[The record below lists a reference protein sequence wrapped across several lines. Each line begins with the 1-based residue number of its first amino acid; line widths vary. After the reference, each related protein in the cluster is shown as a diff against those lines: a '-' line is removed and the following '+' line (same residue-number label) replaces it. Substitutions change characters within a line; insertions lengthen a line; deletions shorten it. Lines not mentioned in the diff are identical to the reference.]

1 MKRIAI
7 IAVVLILAILL
18 GCSPKAPV
26 TSPPT
31 QATSPSASSQ
41 ETQTPASSPTTSDAT
56 QPSTST
62 TSSLLTISPPTTRP
76 DPPTKPPPPVRPSS
90 PTPTTPTQTKPLP
103 QLDAFMKGIQFNDW
117 PFQLDQPRPA
127 MYGSLYYPP
136 QADESLKDL
145 ATTGANWISVMVDI
159 WQETISSTNIT
170 RMQYATASDEALRHV
185 ISLAHSLG
193 IRVTLLPDLLLSDDP
208 AHDHIQIGTA
218 FTTETQWQE
227 WFASYREHI
236 NHFASFAQEAGV
248 DMLYIGCEMAS
259 TTQREGDWRQV
270 VKEVRERFKGPISY
284 DSVFLGF
291 SECKRIK
298 WWDAVDYIATDY
310 WGSLTDKN
318 DPTVAELKE
327 GWIKTSYVSDLE
339 IISKQFNKP
348 IIISEIGYD
357 SLDGTS
363 KNFPVAHRENQVDL
377 QEQADCYQ
385 AAFETFWGKP
395 WLKGIFWFQWNAIS
409 TEWPTSPQGK
419 PAEEVLRQFYLSQ

>member
-1 MKRIAI
+1 MKRIALT
-7 IAVVLILAILL
+7 AVVLILTILL
-18 GCSPKAPV
+18 GCSPKTPV
-26 TSPPT
+26 TSPT
-31 QATSPSASSQ
+31 THETLPSVSSQ
-41 ETQTPASSPTTSDAT
+41 ETHTPAFSPTTSDT
-56 QPSTST
+56 IQPSTST
-62 TSSLLTISPPTTRP
+62 TSSLPTISPSTTGPDPTIPTTL
-76 DPPTKPPPPVRPSS
+76 
-90 PTPTTPTQTKPLP
+90 TQTKPLP
-103 QLDAFMKGIQFNDW
+103 SLDAFMKGIQFNDW

-136 QADESLKDL
+136 QADVSLKDL

-170 RMQYATASDEALRHV
+170 RMQYATASDEALRH
-185 ISLAHSLG
+185 IINLAHSLG
-193 IRVTLLPDLLLSDDP
+193 IRVALLPDLLLSQDP

-236 NHFASFAQEAGV
+236 NHFASFAQAAGV
-248 DMLYIGCEMAS
+248 DMFYIGCEMAS
-259 TTQREGDWRQV
+259 TTQREEYWRQV
-270 VKEVRERFKGPISY
+270 INEVRERFKGLISY

-291 SECKRIK
+291 DECKRII

-327 GWIKTSYVSDLE
+327 GWIKTGYVSDLE
-339 IISKQFNKP
+339 TISKQFNKP

-385 AAFETFWGKP
+385 AALETFWGKP